1 MNFNLTSIVESVE
14 SIQEGLFNRKP
25 IPKEKNELLNE
36 VHNKLLKA
44 FNNSEFT
51 IKFKKQ
57 SNKQDPTSY
66 KRYISLSSVNSVL
79 DGLAA
84 GTGASSA
91 VMLKN
96 LNKANAKVKA
106 ILGADYSTSINDGTL
121 IAIGMN
127 KYEGIT
133 VETSFDGYTGV
144 ISVIITIDK

>member
-66 KRYISLSSVNSVL
+66 KRYIYL
-79 DGLAA
+79 
-84 GTGASSA
+84 
-91 VMLKN
+91 
-96 LNKANAKVKA
+96 
-106 ILGADYSTSINDGTL
+106 
-121 IAIGMN
+121 
-127 KYEGIT
+127 
-133 VETSFDGYTGV
+133 
-144 ISVIITIDK
+144 